1 MEENKTK
8 RYTIGALVSN
18 KSGVLTR
25 ITGLFARRGYNI
37 ESLTACATEDPNLS
51 RMTIILVGDEYTLY
65 QMIRQMDKLEDVKKI
80 GCANEL
86 DCVYRELLLAKVQAA
101 LRRAYDYQGQSTLM
115 EHRGMLFNSLD
126 CTVTYEGKQAELTKN
141 ENRLMQVLLEH
152 KPNVVSREDL
162 MAALWACDSYVDEN
176 ALYVNI
182 TRLRRKLESIG
193 LEQVIV
199 TKKGLGYL
207 VK

>member
-8 RYTIGALVSN
+8 KYTIGALVSN

-51 RMTIILVGDEYTLY
+51 RMTIILKGDEYTLY

-86 DCVYRELLLAKVQAA
+86 DCVYRELLLAKVNATAEARTQIA
-101 LRRAYDYQGQSTLM
+101 LINDIYKAKVVDLSIDTMILEITGDPEKLDAYLKIIEPFGIIEMQRTGVTVLARGRHTLKD
-115 EHRGMLFNSLD
+115 RD
-126 CTVTYEGKQAELTKN
+126 CYG
-141 ENRLMQVLLEH
+141 
-152 KPNVVSREDL
+152 D
-162 MAALWACDSYVDEN
+162 
-176 ALYVNI
+176 YVN
-182 TRLRRKLESIG
+182 
-193 LEQVIV
+193 
-199 TKKGLGYL
+199 
-207 VK
+207 